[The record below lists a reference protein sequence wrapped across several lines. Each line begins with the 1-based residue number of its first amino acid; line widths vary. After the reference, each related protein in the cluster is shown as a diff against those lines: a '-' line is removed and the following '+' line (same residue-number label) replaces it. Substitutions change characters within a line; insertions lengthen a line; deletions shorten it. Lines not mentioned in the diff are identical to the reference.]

1 MWIEGDQV
9 DLGMLQRYYKDKKVD
24 KIKIAFIR
32 NAQISMFEIN
42 FNVSF

>member
-1 MWIEGDQV
+1 M
-9 DLGMLQRYYKDKKVD
+9 GMLQRYYAEKKVD

-42 FNVSF
+42 FKVAF